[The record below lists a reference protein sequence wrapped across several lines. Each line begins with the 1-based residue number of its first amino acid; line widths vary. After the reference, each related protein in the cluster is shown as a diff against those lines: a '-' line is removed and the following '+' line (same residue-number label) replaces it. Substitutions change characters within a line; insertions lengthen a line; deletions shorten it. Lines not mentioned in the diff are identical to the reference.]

1 MMDFIY
7 KLYNYDN
14 FTLYLTIAI
23 VVLIILFF
31 VVLVFGKK
39 DQKLEETKR
48 LQKIDLDLF
57 KEEKKLPETVEI
69 VEEKDSE
76 LDKTLV
82 NIPLIEEEKPN
93 VLNTEEVEVTTFKPA
108 IEEKIEEEK
117 YEAPTIKIEE
127 EVNIPE
133 LAFDDI
139 SNSLEKEL
147 SDLEQIKNEF
157 HNIEVPKVEDTKKPD
172 VTLRPYQANSQ
183 VFSSVFVGKQN
194 EAEEVKEDNES
205 VIKIEEI
212 KEEEPVIEPVT
223 PVKTVEIAEDED
235 DDFDLPVLK
244 EEPKEEVVEETKEAE
259 EKPQVS
265 EDTSTFSFDD
275 LIGETYKIK

>member
-1 MMDFIY
+1 MDFIY

-93 VLNTEEVEVTTFKPA
+93 VLNTEEVEVTTFKPI
-108 IEEKIEEEK
+108 IEEETEEEK

-194 EAEEVKEDNES
+194 EAEEVKEEAPKS
-205 VIKIEEI
+205 VLKIEEI
-212 KEEEPVIEPVT
+212 KEEEPVIEPVA
-223 PVKTVEIAEDED
+223 PIKTVEITEDD

-244 EEPKEEVVEETKEAE
+244 EEPKKEVFEETKETE